1 MNTLTKYSPFCFLF
15 TFLHYNSMGKAGE
28 YVPLDALKRES
39 ISTKS
44 NRNMGIKKIIPS
56 HTNFNIVQKQVFS
69 GKTAII

>member
-1 MNTLTKYSPFCFLF
+1 
-15 TFLHYNSMGKAGE
+15 MGKAGE